1 MRVRVPKK
9 IIRFGDLIELELE
22 AGTWKPRGAILGVSV
37 ARNAIWVVF
46 RPGDRATR
54 TVMETATA
62 SGRPLRPRGRVVSIT
77 YSSSAWG
84 EGKQRYVHEFR
95 RHPTL
100 WADNIKSPSILKIGG
115 GKLSVK
121 SDGIHG

>member
-1 MRVRVPKK
+1 MRVPKK
-9 IIRFGDLIELELE
+9 IIRFGELEELELE
-22 AGTWKPRGAILGVSV
+22 TGTWKPRGAILGVSI

-46 RPGDRATR
+46 RSGDRANR

-62 SGRPLRPRGRVVSIT
+62 SGRPLRPRGKVVSIT
-77 YSSSAWG
+77 YTSRAWG

-95 RHPTL
+95 HHPTV
-100 WADNIKSPSILKIGG
+100 WADNQKSPTILKIG